1 MIAAERSAEAS
12 RDGRAGT
19 NAIQRRRRRER
30 AMVERTVRIMGS
42 AGGAVALA
50 IALIAGP
57 AESVR
62 AADELEKIQAEAG
75 RQWYDKYCTPC
86 HGAAGAPGSATFADG
101 KKPVD
106 LRDYV
111 ARNGGRF
118 PAERWI
124 SVVTTENPT
133 LVHTAAWKTIRDSQG
148 TSISSD
154 AAGSA
159 VVVSIAYYVQ
169 SIQR

>member
-1 MIAAERSAEAS
+1 MI
-12 RDGRAGT
+12 
-19 NAIQRRRRRER
+19 
-30 AMVERTVRIMGS
+30 ERTIRITAS

-50 IALIAGP
+50 IALVAGLP
-57 AESVR
+57 DRVR
-62 AADELEKIQAEAG
+62 AADEFEKIQAEAG

-86 HGAAGAPGSATFADG
+86 HGAAGAPGSATFPDS

-106 LRDYV
+106 LRGYV

-133 LVHTAAWKTIRDSQG
+133 LVHTAVWKRIRESQG

-154 AAGSA
+154 AAGRA
-159 VVVSIAYYVQ
+159 VVVSIAYYVR

>member
-1 MIAAERSAEAS
+1 MVMKSRCTTAA
-12 RDGRAGT
+12 
-19 NAIQRRRRRER
+19 
-30 AMVERTVRIMGS
+30 
-42 AGGAVALA
+42 AGGALALA
-50 IALIAGP
+50 FVAGISGV
-57 AESVR
+57 AR
-62 AADELEKIQAEAG
+62 AADEFEKIEAEAG
-75 RQWYDKYCTPC
+75 RQWYDEYCTPC
-86 HGAAGAPGSATFADG
+86 HGAGGAPGSATFAAG

-124 SVVTTENPT
+124 SVVTTENPA
-133 LVHTAAWKTIRDSQG
+133 LVHTAVWKRIRDAKG

-154 AAGSA
+154 AAGRA
-159 VVVSIAYYVQ
+159 LVVSIAYYVR

>member
-1 MIAAERSAEAS
+1 MI
-12 RDGRAGT
+12 
-19 NAIQRRRRRER
+19 
-30 AMVERTVRIMGS
+30 ERTVRIGAS
-42 AGGAVALA
+42 AGGTVALA
-50 IALIAGP
+50 IALIAGLP
-57 AESVR
+57 HGVR
-62 AADELEKIQAEAG
+62 AADEFEKIQAEAG

-86 HGAAGAPGSATFADG
+86 HGAGGAPGSATFPDS

-133 LVHTAAWKTIRDSQG
+133 LVHTDVWQRIRESQG

-154 AAGSA
+154 AAGRA
-159 VVVSIAYYVQ
+159 LVVSIANYVR
-169 SIQR
+169 SIQK

>member
-1 MIAAERSAEAS
+1 MVK
-12 RDGRAGT
+12 RA
-19 NAIQRRRRRER
+19 
-30 AMVERTVRIMGS
+30 VRITAS
-42 AGGAVALA
+42 AGGALA
-50 IALIAGP
+50 IAIALVAGIP
-57 AESVR
+57 DGVR
-62 AADELEKIQAEAG
+62 AADEFEKIEAEAG

-86 HGAAGAPGSATFADG
+86 HGAAGAPGSAAFADG

-111 ARNGGRF
+111 ARNDGRF

-133 LVHTAAWKTIRDSQG
+133 LVHTAVWKRIRDAQG
-148 TSISSD
+148 ASISSD
-154 AAGSA
+154 AAGRA
-159 VVVSIAYYVQ
+159 VVVSIAHYVR

>member
-1 MIAAERSAEAS
+1 
-12 RDGRAGT
+12 
-19 NAIQRRRRRER
+19 
-30 AMVERTVRIMGS
+30 MVDRTVRITAS
-42 AGGAVALA
+42 AGGAVGLA
-50 IALIAGP
+50 IALIAGLP
-57 AESVR
+57 EGVR
-62 AADELEKIQAEAG
+62 AADDLEKIQAEAG

-101 KKPVD
+101 KKLVD

-124 SVVTTENPT
+124 SVVATENPGQI
-133 LVHTAAWKTIRDSQG
+133 HTEVWRTIRDSQG

-154 AAGSA
+154 VAGRA
-159 VVVSIAYYVQ
+159 VVVSIAYYVR

>member
-1 MIAAERSAEAS
+1 
-12 RDGRAGT
+12 
-19 NAIQRRRRRER
+19 
-30 AMVERTVRIMGS
+30 MVERTVRITAS
-42 AGGAVALA
+42 TGGALALA
-50 IALIAGP
+50 IALVAGIP
-57 AESVR
+57 DGVR
-62 AADELEKIQAEAG
+62 AADEFEKIEAEAG

-86 HGAAGAPGSATFADG
+86 HGASGAPGSAAFADG

-124 SVVTTENPT
+124 GVVTTENPT
-133 LVHTAAWKTIRDSQG
+133 LVHTAVWERIRDAQG

-154 AAGSA
+154 AAGRA
-159 VVVSIAYYVQ
+159 VVVSMAYYVR

>member
-1 MIAAERSAEAS
+1 
-12 RDGRAGT
+12 
-19 NAIQRRRRRER
+19 
-30 AMVERTVRIMGS
+30 MVERTTRITAS
-42 AGGAVALA
+42 AGAAVALA
-50 IALIAGP
+50 VALIAGLP
-57 AESVR
+57 DGVR
-62 AADELEKIQAEAG
+62 AADEFEKIQAEAG
-75 RQWYDKYCTPC
+75 RQWYDAYCTPC
-86 HGAAGAPGSATFADG
+86 HGAAGAPGSATFTDG

-133 LVHTAAWKTIRDSQG
+133 LVHTAVWEKIRKSQG

-154 AAGSA
+154 AAGRA
-159 VVVSIAYYVQ
+159 IVVSIAYYVR